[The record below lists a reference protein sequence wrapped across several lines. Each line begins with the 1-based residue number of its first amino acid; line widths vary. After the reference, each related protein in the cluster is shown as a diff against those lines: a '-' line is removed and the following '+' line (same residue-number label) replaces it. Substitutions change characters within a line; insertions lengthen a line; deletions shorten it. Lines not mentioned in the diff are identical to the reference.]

1 MPVLMFW
8 NTGGSQVTDLIGR
21 LCRHHEVDVLLL
33 AELAIGSAALLTG
46 INQGEA
52 SPFTESVTVQT
63 AVRVRLFT
71 RYPLDRVQPI
81 SDDGRV
87 AIRQIR
93 PPLGRPLLLV
103 AVHLPSKLHAGPY
116 DQGSAIRDLREQITE
131 AERRVGHRNT
141 VVIGDF
147 NVDPFD
153 PAMVAADGLHGMM
166 DRQVALREARTVNGI
181 SRDFFYNPMWSRLG
195 DDSHG
200 PPGTYYYPSG
210 APLSFFWHSF
220 DQVLLRPALLS
231 CYRAEGLVVPAE
243 VDGRALRGPAGRGRS
258 ESDHLP
264 VVIRLDT
271 EREMNA

>member
-8 NTGGSQVTDLIGR
+8 NTGRGQVTDAIGS
-21 LCRHHEVDVLLL
+21 LCRRHEVEVLIL
-33 AELAIGSAALLTG
+33 AELDINSGVLLTG
-46 INQGEA
+46 INQDAA
-52 SPFTESVTVQT
+52 SPFTESVTVRT
-63 AVRVRLFT
+63 RVRLFT

-87 AIRQIR
+87 SIKHIR

-103 AVHLPSKLHAGPY
+103 AVHLPSKLHAGSY
-116 DQGSAIRDLREQITE
+116 DQGNAIRHLREQIVA
-131 AERRVGHRNT
+131 AERKVGHQNT

-166 DRQVALREARTVNGI
+166 DRQVALRAARTINGI

-195 DDSHG
+195 DDSQG
-200 PPGTYYYPSG
+200 PPGTYYYPSS

-231 CYRAEGLVVPAE
+231 CYRAEGLVVPTE
-243 VDGRALRGPAGRGRS
+243 VDGRALRGPAGSGRPG
-258 ESDHLP
+258 SDHLP

-271 EREMNA
+271 EQETNA